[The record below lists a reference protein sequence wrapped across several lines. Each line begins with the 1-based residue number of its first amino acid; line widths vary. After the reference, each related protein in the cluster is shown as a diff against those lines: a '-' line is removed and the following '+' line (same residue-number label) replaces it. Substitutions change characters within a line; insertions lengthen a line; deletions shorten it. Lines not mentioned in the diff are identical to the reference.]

1 MQCRSVPKSG
11 RKAAADKP
19 QQATRRAKRN
29 RGFRAFHRAPRASAA
44 ETSGSQAHRPV
55 TEFTAADFAPLDD
68 FPLLGRWVSRTHE
81 RLPARALRTIR
92 PLTPA
97 VAARIGA
104 EAAVRG
110 ARRPVSELELAI
122 RAEWDAPE
130 PVRQR
135 LAALPIAGDVE
146 VVLSW
151 DPAMAVVTR
160 WGTFV
165 RYWHAFCYPSSDD
178 VTAWAPGGDWTLSYH
193 HVQFI
198 EFGRTPPA
206 T

>member
-1 MQCRSVPKSG
+1 M
-11 RKAAADKP
+11 
-19 QQATRRAKRN
+19 
-29 RGFRAFHRAPRASAA
+29 
-44 ETSGSQAHRPV
+44 

-68 FPLLGRWVSRTHE
+68 FPLLGRWVSRTHDL
-81 RLPARALRTIR
+81 LPATALGTIR

-97 VAARIGA
+97 AAARLGA

-122 RAEWDAPE
+122 SAEWDSPE
-130 PVRQR
+130 SVRQR
-135 LAALPIAGDVE
+135 LTALPIAGDAE

-151 DPAMAVVTR
+151 NAALAVVTR

-165 RYWHAFCYPSSDD
+165 GYWDAFCYPSSDD

-193 HVQFI
+193 HFQFI